1 MTILIVLTENAYED
15 VTIKTVFTED
25 LFLDK
30 IKDIV
35 LFSDNTSWNTL
46 LFFKNGGILPFLTVT
61 YKDVTFIDDENYYY
75 NLKAYNNYN
84 LKIEEILNWYN
95 SIPLL
100 V

>member
-46 LFFKNGGILPFLTVT
+46 LFFKKLP
-61 YKDVTFIDDENYYY
+61 
-75 NLKAYNNYN
+75 
-84 LKIEEILNWYN
+84 
-95 SIPLL
+95 
-100 V
+100 